1 MCVPFFRVEANVE
14 RLAHAIIRC
23 HSVRFTYSPDFL
35 SFQDACVASD
45 RTVYSFPLFVLFTSA
60 SFPKN
65 PINLTVLF
73 MWNRAGSPARRIVG
87 FGPLGGRTQNGG
99 TNGPRVFN
107 LRSPLGAISEGFRE
121 SPRKGVAKV

>member
-1 MCVPFFRVEANVE
+1 MISQYRSSPSAERCVPFFSVAANVE

-45 RTVYSFPLFVLFTSA
+45 KTVYSLPLLVVFTSA

-73 MWNRAGSPARRIVG
+73 KWNRAGSPARRIVDSA
-87 FGPLGGRTQNGG
+87 PRGRIQPGG
-99 TNGPRVFN
+99 TNG
-107 LRSPLGAISEGFRE
+107 SG
-121 SPRKGVAKV
+121 